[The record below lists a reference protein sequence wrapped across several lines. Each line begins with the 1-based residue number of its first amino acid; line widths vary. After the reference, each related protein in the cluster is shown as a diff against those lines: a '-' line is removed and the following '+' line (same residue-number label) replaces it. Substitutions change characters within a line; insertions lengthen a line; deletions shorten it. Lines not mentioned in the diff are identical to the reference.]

1 MAGIFNFQLPDDMTG
16 LGTLM
21 SGAAN
26 MIGSIGSIASA
37 HNNHKLQLDNYALNK
52 ANVEWQQKQ
61 YLENRD
67 YEHALQQTIFDREDT
82 AYQRAVEDATSAGFS
97 PLAALGNLS
106 NAGSVVSSS
115 QAPAG
120 QLTAPQDALS
130 PAFQHLAQSG
140 TAFGAQLMSIA
151 ENANQRAFEAQ
162 MFKNQVMAATADRED
177 AQLHEWLL
185 QDDQQRA
192 LEERD
197 FAQHT
202 YRLLEVERTAYFQEA
217 LQKAQHVAQA
227 KMQQSDQKHQMDMQ
241 NDQQQHQMD
250 LQKQAQDYESDYRV
264 KTFSATWEDNWDIA
278 EKYLVPAVR
287 KFSPELADWIEEN
300 QFGKDI
306 LVQML
311 ATMESGLPLIQQGSD
326 LVESIKQNANPLSQ
340 LFPSITKPKK
350 KR

>member
-1 MAGIFNFQLPDDMTG
+1 MALFQLPDDMTG
-16 LGTLM
+16 LGSLT
-21 SGAAN
+21 SGVASLV
-26 MIGSIGSIASA
+26 GSIGSVASA
-37 HNNHKLQLDNYALNK
+37 AKNHELQLDNYALNK
-52 ANVEWQQKQ
+52 SNIEWQQKQ
-61 YLENRD
+61 YLEQRD
-67 YEHALQQTIFDREDT
+67 YERALQQTIFDREDT

-106 NAGSVVSSS
+106 NAGAVVSSS

-120 QLTAPQDALS
+120 QLSAPQDTLS

-140 TAFGAQLMSIA
+140 SAFGAQLMTIA
-151 ENANQRAFEAQ
+151 ENANQRAFESQ
-162 MFKNQVMAATADRED
+162 MFKNQVLAASADRED
-177 AQLHEWLL
+177 KQLHEWLL

-217 LQKAQHVAQA
+217 LQKAQQESQSR
-227 KMQQSDQKHQMDMQ
+227 MQESEHTHQMNLQ

-250 LQKQAQDYESDYRV
+250 LQKQAQSYESDYRV
-264 KTFSATWEDNWDIA
+264 KTLSATWEDNWDIA
-278 EKYLVPAVR
+278 MKYLVPAVR

-300 QFGKDI
+300 QFGKDM

-311 ATMESGLPLIQQGSD
+311 ATAESALPVIQQASD
-326 LVESIKQNANPLSQ
+326 VVEGVKQNANPFSQ
-340 LFPSITKPKK
+340 LMPF
-350 KR
+350 